1 MLPPLLGF
9 PSAVIK
15 EKCFQQSNWKGFMNS
30 VHVTKK
36 KGGVFLTREKLKAA
50 LFNLF
55 ASLHEKKTKITP
67 QRAFEGS

>member
-1 MLPPLLGF
+1 
-9 PSAVIK
+9 
-15 EKCFQQSNWKGFMNS
+15 MNS

-36 KGGVFLTREKLKAA
+36 KGGEFLTREKLKAA